1 MGGEVSRA
9 LGDLEMEL
17 SDLSS
22 TAATEAMQKEI
33 SSGGSKDSKIVEEA
47 PVTKIVAVI
56 LRHALEGNAS
66 DVHIEAVSDRV
77 KIRFRVDGVM
87 YTSIVL
93 PLTIHEAIVS
103 RIKILTDMKI
113 DEKKNRRTAGLK
125 LA

>member
-1 MGGEVSRA
+1 
-9 LGDLEMEL
+9 ME
-17 SDLSS
+17 D
-22 TAATEAMQKEI
+22 
-33 SSGGSKDSKIVEEA
+33 A

-93 PLTIHEAIVS
+93 PLSIHEAIVS

-113 DEKKNRRTAGLK
+113 DEKRKPQDVGFEARIEGRDIDFRVSTFPSFSEK
-125 LA
+125 RW

>member
-1 MGGEVSRA
+1 MTLRLFWKNIKGWAGKFPGA

-17 SDLSS
+17 SDVSS
-22 TAATEAMQKEI
+22 AAATAAMQKEL
-33 SSGGSKDSKIVEEA
+33 SSGGSKDSKIVEDA

-66 DVHIEAVSDRV
+66 DIHIEAVSDRV
-77 KIRFRVDGVM
+77 KVRFRVDGVL

-103 RIKILTDMKI
+103 RIKILDRY
-113 DEKKNRRTAGLK
+113 EN
-125 LA
+125 

>member
-77 KIRFRVDGVM
+77 KIRFGWMALCTKHCPSFDH
-87 YTSIVL
+87 S
-93 PLTIHEAIVS
+93 
-103 RIKILTDMKI
+103 
-113 DEKKNRRTAGLK
+113 
-125 LA
+125 